1 MMEAK
6 EYAVGGVFWSLIA
19 VLFVSVYTNLAFF
32 SHTTYQVGVA
42 IGNLGL
48 CCCVDE
54 CD

>member
-1 MMEAK
+1 MEAK
-6 EYAVGGVFWSLIA
+6 EYAFGGVFWSLIA
-19 VLFVSVYTNLAFF
+19 VLFVSVYTYLAF
-32 SHTTYQVGVA
+32 SRIPVRVA